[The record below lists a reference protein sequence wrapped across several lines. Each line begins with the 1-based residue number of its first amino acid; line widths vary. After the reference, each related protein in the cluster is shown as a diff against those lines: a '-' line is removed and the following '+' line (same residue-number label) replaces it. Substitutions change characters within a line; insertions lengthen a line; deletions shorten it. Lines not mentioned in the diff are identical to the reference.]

1 MKSKKIIK
9 FLGVSII
16 LIFLCSYFIETSGYY
31 EYNLQYKK
39 NLTQAQLAEILGI
52 SLDAIKKIES
62 GQTQYPSSKVLKS
75 LSEVSNIDEIYFIG
89 WSFSDIDIEYLNHII
104 NIFAPYSL
112 CIKCI
117 I

>member
-39 NLTQAQLAEILGI
+39 NLTQAQMEQFEADVKAGKDIDLNTYLKEITVDYSSPLTRTTSEASLKLNNYLKNILSNTFNILG
-52 SLDAIKKIES
+52 K
-62 GQTQYPSSKVLKS
+62 
-75 LSEVSNIDEIYFIG
+75 FIQ
-89 WSFSDIDIEYLNHII
+89 
-104 NIFAPYSL
+104 
-112 CIKCI
+112 
-117 I
+117 